1 MENLLITM
9 FYDVDNF
16 CKRLERY
23 YINHLIPETK
33 NRKILSL
40 CTSEHLA
47 LSEIMTIVMYFHH
60 SHYRTFKH
68 YYKELVCGAL
78 AKYFPNIVSYNR
90 FVELMKET
98 LVPLLLYTHKFRL
111 GKTTGISFIDSTTLD
126 VCHNRRIHS
135 HKVFDGLA
143 ERGKSST
150 GWFYGFKLHLTVND
164 KGEILGF
171 CITPGNTDDRDVD
184 VVDKITKGLFG
195 KLFGDKGYISQ
206 KLFQKLYS
214 KGIFLVT
221 KLKKNMK
228 NKLMLLEDRLLL
240 RKRAIIESVN
250 DFLKNICQIEHTR
263 HRSPVN
269 FLVNLVAGIAA
280 YSFLPSKPSLDF
292 IRTDN

>member
-1 MENLLITM
+1 MKNLLISI
-9 FYDVDNF
+9 FFDVDNF
-16 CKRLERY
+16 CKGLERY
-23 YINHLIPETK
+23 YISHLIPEAK
-33 NRKILSL
+33 RHKSLNL
-40 CTSEHLA
+40 CTSKHLV
-47 LSEIMTIVMYFHH
+47 LSEVMTIIIYFHH
-60 SHYRTFKH
+60 SNYRTFKH
-68 YYKELVCGAL
+68 YYKELVCKGL
-78 AKYFPNIVSYNR
+78 RKYFPNIVSYNR

-98 LVPLLLYTHKFRL
+98 LIPLLLYTYKFRL
-111 GKTTGISFIDSTTLD
+111 GKPTGISFIDSTTLD

-135 HKVFDGLA
+135 HKVFKGLA

-171 CITPGNTDDRDVD
+171 CLTAGDTDDRNAD

-206 KLFQKLYS
+206 KLFQNLHD

-221 KLKKNMK
+221 KFKRNMK

-263 HRSPVN
+263 HRSSTN
-269 FLVNLVAGIAA
+269 FLVNLISGITA
-280 YSFLPSKPSLDF
+280 YSFLPNKPSLNI
-292 IRTDN
+292 IRTVA